1 VKFII
6 VADKDLVRLA
16 GRVEAVM
23 SEEMQTETWTFD
35 ELQRRRDEIEPTTGV
50 VVIGEG
56 LMERL
61 GAERIKV
68 EHREDGLCW
77 GRIGKA
83 VTVWVEPSDTNP
95 MIRGTAVEQRLSSLK
110 AEAKRRRRAAEE
122 AGHARLSGAR
132 MSHRFI
138 RREHDHDPR
147 ETVQIND
154 GAAFSLERMIW
165 EKEYTAAVAWFLL
178 DGFPRYQL
186 DTMRASTKAVLDRL
200 Q

>member
-1 VKFII
+1 MKYII

-16 GRVEAVM
+16 GRIEAVM
-23 SEEMQTETWTFD
+23 AEEMQTEIWTFD
-35 ELQRRRDEIEPTTGV
+35 ELQRRRDELEATTGV

-56 LMERL
+56 LADRL
-61 GAERIKV
+61 GRDRIRV
-68 EHREDGLCW
+68 DHDEGGLCW
-77 GRIGKA
+77 GRLGRA
-83 VTVWVEPSDTNP
+83 ATVWVAPQTGDL
-95 MIRGTAVEQRLSSLK
+95 MARGLAVEQRMQDLK

-122 AGHARLSGAR
+122 AGHAKLSGAR

-138 RREHDHDPR
+138 RREYDHDPR

-178 DGFPRYQL
+178 EGFPRYQL
-186 DTMRASTKAVLDRL
+186 EQMRASTAAALGKLK
-200 Q
+200 